1 MKKIFLSLMIVSSML
16 LLTACGNSGNQYDNS
31 VTPKLGD
38 TVIMDGFEVTLVSY
52 TIGKA
57 IDPDDEYQDLIYLDV
72 KIKNTG
78 TASDKLYNNSYKIY
92 SPNNT
97 LINEIY
103 SSDYP
108 TSIDNITEIRPN
120 GEASAQMIFP
130 FLGYGKY
137 YIEFPGVNGTVTAEL
152 DIKE

>member
-1 MKKIFLSLMIVSSML
+1 MKKLLLSLLTISSIL
-16 LLTACGNSGNQYDNS
+16 FLTACGGNGDNYDKS

-57 IDPDDEYQDLIYLDV
+57 IDEHEDYQDLIYLDV
-72 KIKNTG
+72 KVKNTG
-78 TASDKLYNNSYKIY
+78 NKAAKLNSNKYTIY

-97 LINEIY
+97 KIKPISGSKY
-103 SSDYP
+103 I
-108 TSIDNITEIRPN
+108 TSIGRLENIRPE
-120 GEASAQMIFP
+120 GIADAQLIFP
-130 FLGYGKY
+130 FLGYGTY
-137 YIEFPGVNGTVTAEL
+137 YIEFAGTNGMVTAEI

>member
-1 MKKIFLSLMIVSSML
+1 M
-16 LLTACGNSGNQYDNS
+16 
-31 VTPKLGD
+31 
-38 TVIMDGFEVTLVSY
+38 
-52 TIGKA
+52 
-57 IDPDDEYQDLIYLDV
+57 
-72 KIKNTG
+72 
-78 TASDKLYNNSYKIY
+78 YNNSYKIY

-108 TSIDNITEIRPN
+108 NSIDNITEIRPN